1 MLINLTQCYNVCST
15 RFPDNTSV
23 RIESGQRSKIVMRLP
38 YASDTAPQDQPQAA
52 AIYQRIAARRA
63 PRPLIPLDLS
73 LLHSPPVADGYN
85 SFLNAIRNETI
96 VDQALMELAICR
108 IGALNRAVWEWR
120 AHAALAVKAGVTK
133 AALAA
138 ILDVDSGV
146 GEDRVWANLSEK
158 EEAVVR
164 YTDAMTKNV
173 EVPQAIFSRLSE
185 IGLNEREIVELTAG
199 IAAYNCVSRFLV
211 ALDVGEMNG
220 KPMEVP
226 GDAK

>member
-1 MLINLTQCYNVCST
+1 
-15 RFPDNTSV
+15 
-23 RIESGQRSKIVMRLP
+23 
-38 YASDTAPQDQPQAA
+38 
-52 AIYQRIAARRA
+52 
-63 PRPLIPLDLS
+63 
-73 LLHSPPVADGYN
+73 
-85 SFLNAIRNETI
+85 
-96 VDQALMELAICR
+96 MELAICR